1 MKTRSRS
8 GHPDL
13 QDSRSEQDLR
23 DEDVFD
29 LEALGED
36 DLEALL
42 FDEDD
47 EKPKGL
53 FNLPTMA
60 GLSLILVGM
69 VYILERLGIG
79 FGFSVEAL
87 AAMLPWLA
95 GVLIILLGFGVL
107 SWRPR
112 RKKKRVKVKK
122 GTDKR
127 GREKV
132 IVEPKTKVADKG
144 KGKRRLTKSY
154 DKKVA
159 GVCGGIAEYF
169 SIDPTLVRIA
179 FVVATIIGQG
189 SFLIAYLV
197 LAIIMPKP
205 DGSDDDWLKGRF
217 KAKDLSEE
225 ERIMIIR
232 DS

>member
-1 MKTRSRS
+1 MKTRTRS
-8 GHPDL
+8 PRPDL
-13 QDSRSEQDLR
+13 HDLH
-23 DEDVFD
+23 DEEAFD
-29 LEALGED
+29 LEALGEE

-42 FDEDD
+42 FDE
-47 EKPKGL
+47 EEQAPKGM

-79 FGFSVEAL
+79 FGFSVEVL

-107 SWRPR
+107 SWRPQ

-122 GTDKR
+122 RVDAK

-132 IVEPKTKVADKG
+132 IVEPKSKIADKS

-197 LAIIMPKP
+197 LSIIMPKP
-205 DGSDDDWLKGRF
+205 DGSDDDWLKNRV
-217 KAKDLSEE
+217 KMKDLSEE